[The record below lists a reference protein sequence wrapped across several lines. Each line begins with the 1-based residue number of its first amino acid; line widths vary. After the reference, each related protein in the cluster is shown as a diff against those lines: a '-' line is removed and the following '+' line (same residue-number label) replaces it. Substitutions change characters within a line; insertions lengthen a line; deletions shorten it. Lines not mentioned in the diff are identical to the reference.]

1 MGWPKIHRPPICKNR
16 SVQNPSPLSYFPLRF
31 LCGYIMSYPISGRPM
46 FSCFIQRVET
56 TQASWLPQCFPPG
69 EALCSAA
76 GMPRCWSWCPWNRK
90 GLLWHAVDSHFQDL
104 KVVIF
109 HIIREDGPQ
118 IVCVHVWTETLHLH
132 ANIHL
137 YNIRIYIYIIIHT
150 YRGTQTITKSTHTP
164 RKENT
169 DFVHIAPAGWSRNSV
184 QVIELLE

>member
-1 MGWPKIHRPPICKNR
+1 M
-16 SVQNPSPLSYFPLRF
+16 
-31 LCGYIMSYPISGRPM
+31 
-46 FSCFIQRVET
+46 
-56 TQASWLPQCFPPG
+56 
-69 EALCSAA
+69 
-76 GMPRCWSWCPWNRK
+76 
-90 GLLWHAVDSHFQDL
+90 LWHAVDSHFQDL

-118 IVCVHVWTETLHLH
+118 IVCVHVQTETLHLY
-132 ANIHL
+132 ADIHL

-164 RKENT
+164 TKENT

>member
-31 LCGYIMSYPISGRPM
+31 LRGYIMSYPISGRPM
-46 FSCFIQRVET
+46 FSCFTQRVEA
-56 TQASWLPQCFPPG
+56 TQASWLPRCFPPG

-76 GMPRCWSWCPWNRK
+76 GMPRCWSWCPWNGK
-90 GLLWHAVDSHFQDL
+90 WLLWHAVDSHFQDL

-118 IVCVHVWTETLHLH
+118 IVCVHVKTETLHLH

-137 YNIRIYIYIIIHT
+137 YNIRIYIYYYTYIHIEV
-150 YRGTQTITKSTHTP
+150 RRQLQSLPIHPQKKIQTLYTL
-164 RKENT
+164 RQQGG
-169 DFVHIAPAGWSRNSV
+169 PATLFKWLSC
-184 QVIELLE
+184 